1 MSCRKDCPDS
11 ATAKPLAGVPYFA
24 GLPEAVLEG
33 IERKI
38 RRRRY
43 GAGEVVLMEGERGD
57 GGLFLMLE
65 GMVKVCKIS
74 PEGREQVLRLIGS
87 GRSFND
93 VPMFDGGANPGTV
106 MALGAT
112 TVGHLPGTA
121 FQALME
127 THPEIARNATR
138 VLAGRLR
145 ALTAMVEDLAF
156 RGVLSRVAGLLL
168 SCALGHHALAE
179 GEHTA
184 CVRITQADVA
194 AMTGSV
200 REVVQRALKTLEAD
214 GAIRMERA
222 QIAVLNTAI
231 LEIWA
236 EKPSA

>member
-11 ATAKPLAGVPYFA
+11 APAKPLAGVPYFA
-24 GLPEAVLEG
+24 GLADAFLDDF
-33 IERKI
+33 ERKI
-38 RRRRY
+38 RRRQY
-43 GAGEVVLMEGERGD
+43 AAGEVILMEGDRGD
-57 GGLFLMLE
+57 RGLFLVLE

-74 PEGREQVLRLIGS
+74 PEGREQVLRLIGA

-93 VPMFDGGANPGTV
+93 VPMFDGGVNPGTV
-106 MALGAT
+106 MALGAA
-112 TVGHLPGTA
+112 TVGHLPGAA
-121 FQALME
+121 FRALME
-127 THPEIARNATR
+127 THPQIARNATR
-138 VLAGRLR
+138 VLARRLR
-145 ALTAMVEDLAF
+145 ALTLMVEDLAF

-168 SCALGHHALAE
+168 NCALGHHALAE
-179 GEHTA
+179 GDHAA

-222 QIAVLNTAI
+222 QIAVIDTSI
-231 LEIWA
+231 LETWA

>member
-1 MSCRKDCPDS
+1 MTCRKHCAGS
-11 ATAKPLAGVPYFA
+11 ASAKPLAGIPYFT
-24 GLPEAVLEG
+24 GLAEAVIDD

-43 GAGEVVLMEGERGD
+43 AAGEVVLVEGERGG
-57 GGLFLMLE
+57 GGLFVVIE
-65 GMVKVCKIS
+65 GTVKVCKIS
-74 PEGREQVLRLIGS
+74 PEGREQVLRLIGA

-93 VPMFDGGANPGTV
+93 VPIFDGGPNPGTV
-106 MALGAT
+106 VALGAA
-112 TVGHLPGTA
+112 TVGHLAGAA
-121 FQALME
+121 FQALMDA
-127 THPEIARNATR
+127 HPEIARNATR

-145 ALTAMVEDLAF
+145 ALTGMVEDLAF

-179 GEHTA
+179 GEHAA
-184 CVRITQADVA
+184 CARITQADVA

-222 QIAVLNTAI
+222 QIAILDTAVLET
-231 LEIWA
+231 WA
-236 EKPSA
+236 DKPSA

>member
-1 MSCRKDCPDS
+1 
-11 ATAKPLAGVPYFA
+11 
-24 GLPEAVLEG
+24 
-33 IERKI
+33 
-38 RRRRY
+38 
-43 GAGEVVLMEGERGD
+43 
-57 GGLFLMLE
+57 
-65 GMVKVCKIS
+65 VKVCKIS

-106 MALGAT
+106 MALGVA
-112 TVGHLPGTA
+112 TVGHLPGAA

-145 ALTAMVEDLAF
+145 ALTLMVEDLAF

-168 SCALGHHALAE
+168 ICALGHHALAE
-179 GEHTA
+179 GDHAA
-184 CVRITQADVA
+184 CVRITQADAA

-222 QIAVLNTAI
+222 QIAVLDTAI
-231 LEIWA
+231 LETWA
-236 EKPSA
+236 DKPSA